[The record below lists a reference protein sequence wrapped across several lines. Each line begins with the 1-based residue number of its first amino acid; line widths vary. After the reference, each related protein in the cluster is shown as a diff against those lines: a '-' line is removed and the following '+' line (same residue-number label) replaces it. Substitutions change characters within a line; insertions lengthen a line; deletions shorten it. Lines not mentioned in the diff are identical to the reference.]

1 MEDIKKST
9 KTKMKILA
17 IILTLP
23 FLFSFFNGLAQETIP
38 ASGGEAGGSGGSVS
52 YSVGQLFWHTH
63 DGNNGSV
70 AEGVQQPYEIS
81 VVTAIDEA
89 DEINLAVIAYPNPA
103 ADFLTLELKNFEPS
117 SFQYQLYDIQG
128 KLWQSE
134 KITGNHA
141 HIDVSFLMPGTYFL
155 KVMQGNKGFKT
166 FKIIKN

>member
-1 MEDIKKST
+1 E
-9 KTKMKILA
+9 
-17 IILTLP
+17 
-23 FLFSFFNGLAQETIP
+23 NIP
-38 ASGGEAGGSGGSVS
+38 ASGGEGEGSGGSVS

-63 DGNNGSV
+63 DGNNISV

-89 DEINLAVIAYPNPA
+89 DDILLAIMAYPNPT

-134 KITGNHA
+134 KITGNHT
-141 HIDVSFLMPGTYFL
+141 HIDVSFLVPGTYFL
-155 KVMQGNKGFKT
+155 KVTQENKDFKT
-166 FKIIKN
+166 FKIIKTQ